1 MWAVVAAAV
10 LLALSGCMFGGGEK
24 ESAAAS
30 ADFVTGLIKLGRED
44 EQHGV
49 VGLERAG
56 QKTRVLIEV
65 FEPERPLLE
74 AEIQSGNCDVLG
86 SVVYPLNAVR
96 DGVSETIVN
105 VALGHLRRAGYLVMV
120 GAPGAQLG
128 GLCGDLYRSR
138 PPDAAPT
145 FD

>member
-1 MWAVVAAAV
+1 MRPLATAAV
-10 LLALSGCMFGGGEK
+10 LLALAGCMVGGDE
-24 ESAAAS
+24 ESATAN
-30 ADFVTGLIKLGRED
+30 ADFITDLIKLGRED
-44 EQHGV
+44 EPYGV
-49 VGLERAG
+49 VGLQRVG

-96 DGVSETIVN
+96 DGRSETVVN
-105 VALGHLRRAGYLVMV
+105 VGLGHLRRAGYLVMV
-120 GAPGAQLG
+120 GPPGPHLG

-145 FD
+145 FE

>member
-1 MWAVVAAAV
+1 MRM
-10 LLALSGCMFGGGEK
+10 LLAVALALAASGCSLGGGE
-24 ESAAAS
+24 ESARAE
-30 ADFVTGLIKLGRED
+30 ADFVTDLIKLGRDD
-44 EQHGV
+44 EQFGV

-56 QKTRVLIEV
+56 QKTRVVIEV
-65 FEPERPLLE
+65 FDPERPLLE

-86 SVVYPLNAVR
+86 SVVYPLNAVE

-105 VALGHLRRAGYLVMV
+105 VSLTHLRRAGYLVMV
-120 GAPGAQLG
+120 GPPGPHLG